1 MLWKHESQTIIVIV
15 STAFQLL
22 TNFHETVFL
31 FLFLLAEERLFQL
44 CKGGV
49 PKTTR

>member
-1 MLWKHESQTIIVIV
+1 MLWKHASQTIIIV

-31 FLFLLAEERLFQL
+31 ELDRNSKKMFSTFLENLI
-44 CKGGV
+44 
-49 PKTTR
+49 